1 MGLTQ
6 QIISGVE
13 YILVS
18 DQMSDIWRRDLE
30 PDNIMDDR
38 NLVHASCHQMSSFQ
52 GHRWGGISEKS
63 EVDEDSRN
71 SENGARA
78 ASFHI
83 RNVSKVQVQR

>member
-30 PDNIMDDR
+30 PDNIMADR

-52 GHRWGGISEKS
+52 GHRWGGISE
-63 EVDEDSRN
+63 VDEASRN